1 MDTQKVKDFFRDL
14 FTLRT
19 VWIDRGQGQWT
30 VKKRMHPVLRGLLCT
45 LALVAALTVYA
56 AMKNEALPVP
66 EPEPAIAK
74 MIEPEKPVDVQ
85 TDTQTKPQ
93 NNNQPVVLPLKPIAM
108 RREIMLPSEMNPDTD
123 RIMIPVKKPEI
134 TIQHEEEKTRTFN
147 MPDDGKYR
155 IFVSKSEHKLWL
167 LNGNEIV
174 QEYPIATGKNPGDK
188 QRIGDNRTPTGNF
201 KIVS

>member
-93 NNNQPVVLPLKPIAM
+93 NNNQPV
-108 RREIMLPSEMNPDTD
+108 
-123 RIMIPVKKPEI
+123 
-134 TIQHEEEKTRTFN
+134 
-147 MPDDGKYR
+147 
-155 IFVSKSEHKLWL
+155 
-167 LNGNEIV
+167 
-174 QEYPIATGKNPGDK
+174 
-188 QRIGDNRTPTGNF
+188 
-201 KIVS
+201 